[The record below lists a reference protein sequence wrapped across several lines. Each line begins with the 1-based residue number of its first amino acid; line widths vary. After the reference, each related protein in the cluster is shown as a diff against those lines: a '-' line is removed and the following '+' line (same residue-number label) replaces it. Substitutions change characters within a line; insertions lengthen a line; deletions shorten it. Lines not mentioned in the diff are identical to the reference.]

1 VTKQYFPSTRF
12 RDKIRPYGVE
22 NKEGPP
28 TRCRRSRALEEG
40 AVTSVDST
48 IDAIPPQVQ
57 RRLQSD
63 DGSNIA
69 DCPISRERRKSGQRV
84 ASRCD
89 HNTPRPGP
97 SGKPTL
103 VVGQTNFAHG
113 IRPSLPRGRG
123 CIYRGQGE
131 EDASQCGTT

>member
-48 IDAIPPQVQ
+48 IDAFPPQVQ

-63 DGSNIA
+63 VGYNHV
-69 DCPISRERRKSGQRV
+69 DCPIRHEPGKSGQRDGTRSV
-84 ASRCD
+84 TTTPASRSIW
-89 HNTPRPGP
+89 NPPLG
-97 SGKPTL
+97 
-103 VVGQTNFAHG
+103 GQTNLAQAPVPYSKREGVRLLGFD
-113 IRPSLPRGRG
+113 R
-123 CIYRGQGE
+123 
-131 EDASQCGTT
+131 